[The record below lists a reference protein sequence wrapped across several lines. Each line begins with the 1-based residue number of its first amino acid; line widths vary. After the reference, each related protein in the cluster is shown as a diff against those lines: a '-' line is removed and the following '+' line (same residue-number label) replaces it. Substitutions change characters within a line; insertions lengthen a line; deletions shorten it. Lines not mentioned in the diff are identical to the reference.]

1 MPGMVKVSFFQDC
14 DEISWDDFVDRSPQ
28 GTLFHLIGWKKV
40 MEKTFH
46 YRSWYLAAYDDC
58 GMCGCLPLFQVKNAI
73 FGNALISVP
82 FGVTGGICANNSLAV
97 HSLLHRAQALAEQ
110 LRADYIEFRHASC
123 CGVDLPDKDLYVTFE
138 RELESDMDK
147 NMAAIPRKQRRMIRQ
162 GMKLDLVSSVNGQES
177 LAAFYGIYAHSVHN
191 LGTPVFPYKYFQ
203 YLMDCFDD
211 KIRIHLVGHQGT
223 PVAAVLT
230 FFYKNRVM
238 PYYGGAL
245 KSYFHLAVNDF
256 MYWELM
262 KYGCEH
268 GFKIFDFG
276 RSKRGTGSFDF
287 KRHWGFEPRPLP
299 YQYSLHRRKEIPNVS
314 PSNSKIKPF
323 IALSKNL
330 PLPIANIV
338 GPYLIRYVP

>member
-1 MPGMVKVSFFQDC
+1 MQGNVRVSFLQEC
-14 DEISWDDFVDRSPQ
+14 EEKLWDDYVDRSSQ
-28 GTLFHLIGWKKV
+28 GTFFHLIGWKKV
-40 MEKTFH
+40 IEQTFP
-46 YRSWYLAAYDDC
+46 YLSWYLVAHDDG
-58 GMCGCLPLFQVKNAI
+58 GMCGCLPLFQVKNALC
-73 FGNALISVP
+73 GNALISVP
-82 FGVTGGICANNSLAV
+82 FGVTGGICAENTLSVNA
-97 HSLLHRAQALAEQ
+97 LLRRAQELAEE
-110 LRADYIEFRHASC
+110 LGADYIELRQASS
-123 CGVDLPDKDLYVTFE
+123 CGVDLPGKDLYVTFE
-138 RELESDMDK
+138 RELEPEVEK

-162 GMKLDLVSSVNGQES
+162 GMSHDLVSSVNGKER
-177 LAAFYGIYAHSVHN
+177 LPLFYGIYAHSVHN
-191 LGTPVFPYKYFQ
+191 LGTPVFPYNFFEH
-203 YLMDCFDD
+203 LMEIFDD
-211 KIRIHLVGHQGT
+211 KARIHSVWHQGT

-245 KSYFHLAVNDF
+245 KSSFHLAVNDF

-262 KYGCEH
+262 VYACEQGC
-268 GFKIFDFG
+268 KIFDFG

-314 PSNSKIKPF
+314 PTNSKF
-323 IALSKNL
+323 QHLIALWKKL